1 VVQPDGSTKTVNT
14 NGRTAV
20 SVLKSV
26 SINDLATSQPIIV
39 RGATNSDGT
48 VTANNVV
55 QGVGVFARGG
65 GFGRGAGGGGGG
77 DTPGSGTTTQ

>member
-1 VVQPDGSTKTVNT
+1 
-14 NGRTAV
+14 
-20 SVLKSV
+20 
-26 SINDLATSQPIIV
+26 V
-39 RGATNSDGT
+39 RGATNSDST

-77 DTPGSGTTTQ
+77 DNPGSGTTTQ